1 MAYYAYKVV
10 RDQLPQWIEDAC
22 PEDFDHDAN
31 YDGGQWYKTSAYIS
45 FLERRIKELE
55 GDLHP
60 EPEDIKIATDELA

>member
-31 YDGGQWYKTSAYIS
+31 YDGGQWYKTSVYIT
-45 FLERRIKELE
+45 FLEKRIKSLG

-60 EPEDIKIATDELA
+60 NEEDVKEAVQELA

>member
-45 FLERRIKELE
+45 FLERRIREI
-55 GDLHP
+55 GGHT
-60 EPEDIKIATDELA
+60 EPSLEDIQMAKDELA